1 MKIPGIVAFSLSFF
15 FIKLTCAG
23 VYYWYPTYLQEE
35 LHFSKSDAL
44 DIFSYFSV
52 GSFFG
57 NVLLGLTSDIIPL
70 RSPIFELGIVLS
82 TIFMFI
88 LAKGSE
94 ASAPSF
100 EFFSL
105 ITAFLG
111 ATLFGSTIVI
121 AAIECDMG
129 NYVKQTYNVKAL
141 GTFSGVID
149 GFASLGS
156 VLSQVVIAAVKEW
169 SGWQGTFYCLTV
181 ITAMS
186 FIPAI

>member
-1 MKIPGIVAFSLSFF
+1 MSFF
-15 FIKLTCAG
+15 FIKLTSAG
-23 VYYWYPTYLQEE
+23 FYYWYPTYLQESMK
-35 LHFSKSDAL
+35 FSKSDAL

-57 NVLLGLTSDIIPL
+57 NAIMGLVSDIVPL
-70 RSPIFELGIVLS
+70 RSPIFEFGIVLS

-88 LAKGSE
+88 LAQGSTT
-94 ASAPSF
+94 SDPSLS
-100 EFFSL
+100 FFSL
-105 ITAFLG
+105 ITALLG

-129 NYVKQTYNVKAL
+129 NYVKETHNVKAL

-156 VLSQVVIAAVKEW
+156 VLS
-169 SGWQGTFYCLTV
+169 
-181 ITAMS
+181 
-186 FIPAI
+186 